1 MLLRDRASN
10 RRWRLSHWLCG
21 NTVVQVGGPILIR
34 SLYCHQHH
42 HQNQNLHRFPDKTI
56 SRAPEILLASK
67 RYTMGVDMWSLG
79 CILAEMLL
87 GKPLFPGTST
97 INQVGMMIVPNSV
110 QYGEIILL
118 FSSKIEKI
126 VTTIALP
133 DRSEVEELSSDYAQ
147 SILDKVSGHL
157 VQLLFLLLLL
167 LLLLLL

>member
-1 MLLRDRASN
+1 
-10 RRWRLSHWLCG
+10 
-21 NTVVQVGGPILIR
+21 
-34 SLYCHQHH
+34 
-42 HQNQNLHRFPDKTI
+42 
-56 SRAPEILLASK
+56 
-67 RYTMGVDMWSLG
+67 MGVDMWSLG

-97 INQVGMMIVPNSV
+97 INQVGMMIVTNID

-147 SILDKVSGHL
+147 SILDKVSRH
-157 VQLLFLLLLL
+157 VFESLFLYCPC
-167 LLLLLL
+167 

>member
-1 MLLRDRASN
+1 
-10 RRWRLSHWLCG
+10 
-21 NTVVQVGGPILIR
+21 
-34 SLYCHQHH
+34 
-42 HQNQNLHRFPDKTI
+42 
-56 SRAPEILLASK
+56 
-67 RYTMGVDMWSLG
+67 MGVDMWSLG

-97 INQVGMMIVPNSV
+97 INQVGMMIVPNSD

-147 SILDKVSGHL
+147 SILDKVSRHA
-157 VQLLFLLLLL
+157 VELLFLLLLL
-167 LLLLLL
+167 FIVIIFAPIMKYALSFTRCLRPPIIVLITII

>member
-1 MLLRDRASN
+1 
-10 RRWRLSHWLCG
+10 
-21 NTVVQVGGPILIR
+21 
-34 SLYCHQHH
+34 
-42 HQNQNLHRFPDKTI
+42 
-56 SRAPEILLASK
+56 
-67 RYTMGVDMWSLG
+67 MGVDMWSLG

-97 INQVGMMIVPNSV
+97 INQVGMMIVPNSD

-147 SILDKVSGHL
+147 SILDKVSGHWSMSCCSITIP
-157 VQLLFLLLLL
+157 VVVVIVNC
-167 LLLLLL
+167 

>member
-1 MLLRDRASN
+1 
-10 RRWRLSHWLCG
+10 
-21 NTVVQVGGPILIR
+21 
-34 SLYCHQHH
+34 
-42 HQNQNLHRFPDKTI
+42 
-56 SRAPEILLASK
+56 
-67 RYTMGVDMWSLG
+67 MGVDMWSLG

-97 INQVGMMIVPNSV
+97 INQVGMMIVTNSV
-110 QYGEIILL
+110 QYAEIILL

-157 VQLLFLLLLL
+157 VQLLFLLLSLL
-167 LLLLLL
+167 IVIIFAPIMNYALPLARCLPPPIIVLITII

>member
-1 MLLRDRASN
+1 
-10 RRWRLSHWLCG
+10 
-21 NTVVQVGGPILIR
+21 
-34 SLYCHQHH
+34 
-42 HQNQNLHRFPDKTI
+42 
-56 SRAPEILLASK
+56 
-67 RYTMGVDMWSLG
+67 MGVDMWSLG

-97 INQVGMMIVPNSV
+97 INQVGMMMMMNSV

-147 SILDKVSGHL
+147 SILDKASGHWSMSYC
-157 VQLLFLLLLL
+157 
-167 LLLLLL
+167 

>member
-1 MLLRDRASN
+1 
-10 RRWRLSHWLCG
+10 
-21 NTVVQVGGPILIR
+21 
-34 SLYCHQHH
+34 
-42 HQNQNLHRFPDKTI
+42 
-56 SRAPEILLASK
+56 
-67 RYTMGVDMWSLG
+67 MGVDMWSLG

-97 INQVGMMIVPNSV
+97 INQVGMMMMMNSV

-147 SILDKVSGHL
+147 SILDKASGHWSMSCC
-157 VQLLFLLLLL
+157 
-167 LLLLLL
+167 

>member
-1 MLLRDRASN
+1 
-10 RRWRLSHWLCG
+10 
-21 NTVVQVGGPILIR
+21 
-34 SLYCHQHH
+34 
-42 HQNQNLHRFPDKTI
+42 
-56 SRAPEILLASK
+56 
-67 RYTMGVDMWSLG
+67 MGVDMWSLG

-147 SILDKVSGHL
+147 SILDKASGHWSMSYC
-157 VQLLFLLLLL
+157 
-167 LLLLLL
+167 